1 MSCPHCAKPDSER
14 AHRRNIM
21 ITDADHA
28 QVKRYGDGNA
38 SLGVRVLLGIANG
51 KGEQDDNLA

>member
-1 MSCPHCAKPDSER
+1 MSCPHCAKPEALR
-14 AHRRNIM
+14 AKRRNVM

-51 KGEQDDNLA
+51 KGDKSCA

>member
-1 MSCPHCAKPDSER
+1 MSCPHCAKPEALR
-14 AHRRNIM
+14 AKRRNLM

-51 KGEQDDNLA
+51 KGVQDDKLA